1 MKLGKTLEIKIAMC
15 SVGHLTAYDVLA
27 IYADAGACD
36 GVGAC
41 PLWPLSKY
49 GLLRLC
55 CLPVPGSLAPWTRA
69 LHPTTPALVSSGL
82 GQVTFVTIYVS
93 LVRIFTESKLD
104 IM

>member
-49 GLLRLC
+49 GLLGLC
-55 CLPVPGSLAPWTRA
+55 CLPVPSPGPSTPPPLPWSA
-69 LHPTTPALVSSGL
+69 VGL
-82 GQVTFVTIYVS
+82 GQVTFVTIYVP